1 MGKLVSEA
9 TAPEIATIS
18 AALNLVPQEWRIDVL
33 LFINKLI
40 AKHTAHTRLC
50 PYQNNCRFQ
59 KHCWY
64 KHQAPNTHNPYAP
77 SPRFSLRNNVQR
89 NGEFTLQGN
98 SDTKTTTHDLS
109 QTGTLFPS
117 ASTAPGPSIYRSQFS
132 TPPPSAAPKVKKT
145 SRASSPENSSRTQS
159 NLITEANDNDQVIC
173 TSPTQKS
180 ASGIFA
186 SQENST
192 SSETSCSSG
201 KSGSWT
207 SVNNQRHRLSLR
219 ARRPSNQGEPN
230 STCKDCCKSF
240 ALTEATKNWYL
251 TRDLHV
257 PLRCEDCRLKRKQAA
272 AQKDKKSTPA
282 KIILY
287 QSIPPTGKK
296 WATGPTALAHHAIS
310 NITKSA
316 VDPHNRDQE
325 TSTSHR
331 TETST
336 TDAPDMEHD
345 IQSQR
350 SGSIGSNTPK
360 TEADDLEKE
369 ETSSSRST
377 AKTSRSASFDEHESQ
392 VQDETTSNS
401 SAPPSLQEDSSDT
414 TECETPSIH
423 DWHLKDP
430 RLRQNLQTTSSSP
443 HKATLL
449 SALEYTNDQRK
460 ETIAYSARH
469 ADLLLRRFKFTLPK

>member
-1 MGKLVSEA
+1 MGTLISEA

-18 AALNLVPQEWRIDVL
+18 AALNLVPQEWRIDFL

-59 KHCWY
+59 KNCWY
-64 KHQAPNTHNPYAP
+64 KHQAPKTHNPYAP

-98 SDTKTTTHDLS
+98 RDTKTTAHNLS

-117 ASTAPGPSIYRSQFS
+117 ASTAPGPSIYRSHYS
-132 TPPPSAAPKVKKT
+132 TPPPSAAPQVKKT
-145 SRASSPENSSRTQS
+145 SRASSPENSSRSQS
-159 NLITEANDNDQVIC
+159 NLITEANDDDQVIC
-173 TSPTQKS
+173 TSPTQKP

-219 ARRPSNQGEPN
+219 ARHPSVQGEPN

-296 WATGPTALAHHAIS
+296 WATGPTALAHHATS

-336 TDAPDMEHD
+336 TDAPDMED
-345 IQSQR
+345 DLQSQR

-377 AKTSRSASFDEHESQ
+377 AKTSRSASFDGHESQ

-414 TECETPSIH
+414 TECDTPSIH
-423 DWHLKDP
+423 DWHFKDP
-430 RLRQNLQTTSSSP
+430 RLRQKLQTTLSSP
-443 HKATLL
+443 YKATLL
-449 SALEYTNDQRK
+449 SALEYTNDQMK
-460 ETIAYSARH
+460 ETIPYSARH

>member
-1 MGKLVSEA
+1 M
-9 TAPEIATIS
+9 
-18 AALNLVPQEWRIDVL
+18 
-33 LFINKLI
+33 
-40 AKHTAHTRLC
+40 
-50 PYQNNCRFQ
+50 
-59 KHCWY
+59 
-64 KHQAPNTHNPYAP
+64 
-77 SPRFSLRNNVQR
+77 
-89 NGEFTLQGN
+89 
-98 SDTKTTTHDLS
+98 
-109 QTGTLFPS
+109 
-117 ASTAPGPSIYRSQFS
+117 
-132 TPPPSAAPKVKKT
+132 
-145 SRASSPENSSRTQS
+145 
-159 NLITEANDNDQVIC
+159 
-173 TSPTQKS
+173 SPTRKP

-207 SVNNQRHRLSLR
+207 SVNNQRHRLLLP
-219 ARRPSNQGEPN
+219 AGRPNVQGEPN
-230 STCKDCCKSF
+230 STCKDCCKGF
-240 ALTEATKNWYL
+240 ALTKATKNWYL

-257 PLRCEDCRLKRKQAA
+257 PLRCEDCRVKGKQAA
-272 AQKDKKSTPA
+272 AQKENESTPA

-331 TETST
+331 TETRT
-336 TDAPDMEHD
+336 TDAPDMED
-345 IQSQR
+345 DLQSQR

-360 TEADDLEKE
+360 TEVDDLEKE

-377 AKTSRSASFDEHESQ
+377 AKNSRSASFDEHESQ

-414 TECETPSIH
+414 TGCDTPSIH
-423 DWHLKDP
+423 NWHFKDP
-430 RLRQNLQTTSSSP
+430 RLRRKLQTTLSSP

-449 SALEYTNDQRK
+449 SALEYTNDLMK
-460 ETIAYSARH
+460 ETIPYSARH